1 MLLYNITN
9 TIPTTANMNH
19 PSDHAAPPG
28 GGSNRRF
35 AVLIA
40 AGLLGLLLLAT
51 VLLRQAPESVA
62 QRGVVA
68 SIPPL
73 HSLVSGVMAGV
84 ATPELLL
91 PGNTS
96 PHSHTLRPSENE
108 LFHHAALVIWV
119 DPEVESMLPRM
130 LGLLADDVVQLQV
143 GRLSGVTRLPLRSG
157 GRWDQA
163 HDEHAEEAAHA
174 EAADADHG
182 NGTDPH
188 VWLDPENAVV
198 WVEAIAAR
206 LATLDPEHGARYR
219 DNAARLVTRLHAL
232 DAELRRRLAPVA
244 DVPYLVYHDA
254 YRYLEARYGLSP
266 AGSFTV
272 AADRPVSAQRY
283 AELRQLAREG
293 GIRCLFVEPQFPPQ
307 QAERLAG
314 ETGIRI
320 APLDPLGSDL
330 APGPE
335 LYFTLLERLGD
346 ALVGCLGTG

>member
-1 MLLYNITN
+1 
-9 TIPTTANMNH
+9 MND
-19 PSDHAAPPG
+19 PADHAAPPG

-35 AVLIA
+35 ATLIA
-40 AGLLGLLLLAT
+40 VGLLGLLLLAT
-51 VLLRQAPESVA
+51 VLLRQAPESAA

-108 LFHHAALVIWV
+108 RFHNAALVIWV
-119 DPEVESMLPRM
+119 DPGVESMLPRM
-130 LGLLADDVVQLQV
+130 LALLADEVVQLQV
-143 GRLSGVTRLPLRSG
+143 GRLPGVTRLPLRSG
-157 GRWDQA
+157 GLWR
-163 HDEHAEEAAHA
+163 HEEHEEHEEHAERDGNGAPAHA
-174 EAADADHG
+174 NHDADHG
-182 NGTDPH
+182 DGTDPH
-188 VWLDPENAVV
+188 VWLDPQNAVV
-198 WVEAIAAR
+198 WVEAIAAQ
-206 LATLDPEHGARYR
+206 LATLDPEHGELYQR
-219 DNAARLVTRLHAL
+219 NAAQLVRRLRTL
-232 DAELRRRLAPVA
+232 DAELRQRLAPVA

-272 AADRPVSAQRY
+272 TADRPVSARRY
-283 AELRQLAREG
+283 AALRQLAREG
-293 GIRCLFVEPQFPPQ
+293 GVKCLFVEPQFPPQ